1 MTLSA
6 AEAVEVRRQAGYPAA
21 GVAPDDALAAVLAG
35 LSTEGEAVI
44 RTTFLP
50 ALTRLELAIIGAT
63 ETLGTAKAAVW
74 ERNAAEVYERTTLYR
89 SVRLTLCRFLGI
101 EPGPGILDM
110 IIVAPGTDT
119 GTDTGGGG
127 LALPPAVLVV

>member
-1 MTLSA
+1 MALTA
-6 AEAVEVRRQAGYPAA
+6 AEAVETRRQAGYPAA

-50 ALTRLELAIIGAT
+50 ALTRLEQAILGASD
-63 ETLGTAKAAVW
+63 TLDTSKAAVW
-74 ERNAAEVYERTTLYR
+74 ERNAAELYERTLLYR
-89 SVRLTLCRFLGI
+89 SLRISLCRFLGI
-101 EPGPGILDM
+101 DPGPGILDM
-110 IIVAPGTDT
+110 VVVAPGTD
-119 GTDTGGGG
+119 GGSDSGG